1 MIAER
6 LGEASPARAT
16 IEAQAPGRVL
26 VVDLDGTL
34 LRGDILQESFWAA
47 LAQHWWAPLA
57 AARALASGGRPA
69 LKRRLAELG
78 PVQPARLPYD
88 EGVIALLQRWRA
100 AGGRTA
106 LVTAA
111 DAGLARAVAAHLGL
125 FDEVHGSEPGRNLK
139 GPVKAAFLADRFGT
153 GGYVYVG
160 DAPADLPVWRGAA
173 GAVTV
178 TPSARL
184 RARVEATMAEA
195 EAGAGDR
202 PVTHL
207 PATAHAAATWL
218 RALRPHQWAKNLL
231 VFLPMLAAHQL
242 DAVTLGQSA
251 LAFLSFSLIASAIY
265 VLNDL
270 LDLDADR
277 AHPRKRLRPFASGAL
292 PLAQGGP
299 AALALLAAGIGAA
312 LPLGLDFVAV
322 MAGYVVVTSAYS
334 LSLKRRLVIDIC
346 VLAGLYTLRIF
357 AGGAAT
363 GIPLSVWLLA
373 FSVFLFFALAAVKR
387 QAELVDGAA
396 AGRSGAHGRGYAV
409 EDLPIVAG
417 MAIASGYVSV
427 LVMAL
432 YLTSPEVKALY
443 ATPQLLWG
451 ICLVLLYWISRVVML
466 THRGRMHDDPVVFAL
481 RDPVSRWCVLLV
493 AGFAM
498 AGVIW

>member
-6 LGEASPARAT
+6 LDD
-16 IEAQAPGRVL
+16 AQGIGVGADAAVL

-34 LRGDILQESFWAA
+34 LRSDMLHETFWAA
-47 LAQHWWAPLA
+47 LARQWWAPLA
-57 AARALASGGRPA
+57 ALRALADAGKPG

-78 PVQPARLPYD
+78 PVDPGRLPYND
-88 EGVIALLQRWRA
+88 EVLALVRRWRA
-100 AGGRTA
+100 QGGRTA
-106 LVTAA
+106 LVSAA
-111 DAGLARAVAAHLGL
+111 DAGLAGRVAAHLGL
-125 FDEVHGSEPGRNLK
+125 FDEVHGTTPGHNLK
-139 GPVKAAFLADRFGT
+139 GKAKADFLAERFGA
-153 GGYVYVG
+153 GRYVYVG
-160 DAPADLPVWRGAA
+160 DAAADLPVWAGAA
-173 GAVTV
+173 EAVTV

-184 RARVEATMAEA
+184 RARVAATMAA
-195 EAGAGDR
+195 AGDR

-207 PATAHAAATWL
+207 PATAQAARTWL

-231 VFLPMLAAHQL
+231 VFLPMLAAHRL

-251 LAFLSFSLIASAIY
+251 LAFVAFSLIASAIY
-265 VLNDL
+265 LLNDL

-277 AHPRKRLRPFASGAL
+277 AHPRKRTRPFAAGAL
-292 PLAQGGP
+292 PLAQGGLAAP
-299 AALALLAAGIGAA
+299 ALLVAGLGCAAL
-312 LPLGLDFVAV
+312 LGPGFLGV
-322 MAGYVVVTSAYS
+322 MLGYVVVTSAYS

-373 FSVFLFFALAAVKR
+373 FSIFLFFSLAAVKR

-396 AGRSGAHGRGYAV
+396 AGRSGAHGRGYQV
-409 EDLPIVAG
+409 EDLPIVSG

-432 YLTSPEVKALY
+432 YLTSPEVKSLY
-443 ATPQLLWG
+443 AAPQLLWG

-481 RDPVSRWCVLLV
+481 RDPVSRLCLLLV
-493 AGFAM
+493 AGFAVS
-498 AGVIW
+498 GVLL

>member
-6 LGEASPARAT
+6 LSEVSPSRAMLNDRR
-16 IEAQAPGRVL
+16 EGVVL

-34 LRGDILQESFWAA
+34 LRSDVLQESFWSA
-47 LAQHWWAPLA
+47 LARHWWTPLA
-57 AARALASGGRPA
+57 AVRALAAGGRPG

-78 PVQPARLPYD
+78 PVRPSRLPYD
-88 EGVIALLQRWRA
+88 EGVLALVQRWRA
-100 AGGRTA
+100 EGGRTA

-111 DAGLARAVAAHLGL
+111 DAALARQVATHVDL
-125 FDEVHGSEPGRNLK
+125 FDEVHGSTPGRNLK
-139 GPVKAAFLADRFGT
+139 GTVKAAFLAERFGPQ
-153 GGYVYVG
+153 GYVYVG
-160 DAPADLPVWRGAA
+160 DAPADMPVWQGAA
-173 GAVTV
+173 EAVTV
-178 TPSARL
+178 TPSPRL
-184 RARVEATMAEA
+184 RARVEAAMAA
-195 EAGAGDR
+195 SGGRA
-202 PVTHL
+202 VTHL
-207 PATAHAAATWL
+207 PSEAPGPATWL

-242 DAVTLGQSA
+242 DAITLGQSA
-251 LAFLSFSLIASAIY
+251 LAFVAFSLIASAIY
-265 VLNDL
+265 LLNDL

-277 AHPRKRLRPFASGAL
+277 AHPRKRARPFASGAL
-292 PLAQGGP
+292 SLAQGGLAAP
-299 AALALLAAGIGAA
+299 VLLLAGLGCAAL
-312 LPLGLDFVAV
+312 LGLEFLAV
-322 MAGYVVVTSAYS
+322 MLGYVIVTSAYS
-334 LSLKRRLVIDIC
+334 LSLKRRLVVDIC

-373 FSVFLFFALAAVKR
+373 FSIFLFFSLAAVKR

-396 AGRSGAHGRGYAV
+396 SGRSAAPGRGYQI

-417 MAIASGYVSV
+417 MAIAAGYVSV

-443 ATPQLLWG
+443 AAPELLWG

-481 RDPVSRWCVLLV
+481 RDPVSRLCVALV
-493 AGFAM
+493 AGFAVV
-498 AGVIW
+498 GTLL